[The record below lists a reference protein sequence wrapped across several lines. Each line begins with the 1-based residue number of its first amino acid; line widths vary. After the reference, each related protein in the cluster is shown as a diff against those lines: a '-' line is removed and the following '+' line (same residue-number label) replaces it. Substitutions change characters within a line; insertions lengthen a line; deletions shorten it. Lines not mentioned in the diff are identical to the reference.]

1 MSALG
6 LERTSAVQ
14 KGMSAICQSGPGRC
28 QVDDIVSIERRCTMS
43 DSIEWTWRDET
54 IRVGIDHRGQGPTV
68 LMLPALSSIST
79 RSEMRPLAEKL
90 ASIFTTI
97 AIDWPGFGDQ
107 PRPSVA
113 WEPDAYRAFLA
124 HILQELPKPTATVAA
139 GHAAGYLLCHAA
151 EHPGSAGCLCL
162 VAPTWRGPLPTMMGG
177 RRTMFRYISRLVD
190 LPVIGS
196 ALYRLNVNR
205 PMIRVMGRGHVYADP
220 AWLDERRLTE
230 KLAVTNA
237 PGARHASFRFVA
249 GELDPMPTHESFMAT
264 ARLVTDR
271 ILVVY
276 GAATPSRSKA
286 EIEALRGLPNVQS
299 VELPVGKLA
308 VHEEFPG
315 LVAEAVQSFLGEE
328 VRSAP
333 RR

>member
-1 MSALG
+1 
-6 LERTSAVQ
+6 
-14 KGMSAICQSGPGRC
+14 
-28 QVDDIVSIERRCTMS
+28 MS

-328 VRSAP
+328 VRSARP
-333 RR
+333 

>member
-1 MSALG
+1 
-6 LERTSAVQ
+6 
-14 KGMSAICQSGPGRC
+14 
-28 QVDDIVSIERRCTMS
+28 MS

-54 IRVGIDHRGQGPTV
+54 IRVGVDHRGQGPTV

-139 GHAAGYLLCHAA
+139 GHAAGYLLCQAA

-205 PMIRVMGRGHVYADP
+205 PMIRVMGRGHVYADS
-220 AWLDERRLTE
+220 AWLDERRLAE

-249 GELDPMPTHESFMAT
+249 GELDPMPTHDAFIAT

-286 EIEALRGLPNVQS
+286 EIEALRCLSNVQS

-328 VRSAP
+328 VKSARP
-333 RR
+333 

>member
-1 MSALG
+1 
-6 LERTSAVQ
+6 
-14 KGMSAICQSGPGRC
+14 
-28 QVDDIVSIERRCTMS
+28 MS
-43 DSIEWTWRDET
+43 DSIKWTWRDET

-139 GHAAGYLLCHAA
+139 GHAAGYLLCQAA

-220 AWLDERRLTE
+220 AWLDERRLAE

-286 EIEALRGLPNVQS
+286 EIEALRDLPNVQS

-328 VRSAP
+328 VRSARP
-333 RR
+333 

>member
-1 MSALG
+1 
-6 LERTSAVQ
+6 
-14 KGMSAICQSGPGRC
+14 
-28 QVDDIVSIERRCTMS
+28 MS

-54 IRVGIDHRGQGPTV
+54 IRVGVDHRGQGPTV

-113 WEPDAYRAFLA
+113 WGARRLSGISSAYLTRVAEANGHSCRGSCCWLPAPPCCRASR
-124 HILQELPKPTATVAA
+124 
-139 GHAAGYLLCHAA
+139 LC
-151 EHPGSAGCLCL
+151 GCLCL

-205 PMIRVMGRGHVYADP
+205 PMIRVMGRGHVYAD
-220 AWLDERRLTE
+220 L
-230 KLAVTNA
+230 
-237 PGARHASFRFVA
+237 PGSTSVASPRN
-249 GELDPMPTHESFMAT
+249 
-264 ARLVTDR
+264 
-271 ILVVY
+271 
-276 GAATPSRSKA
+276 
-286 EIEALRGLPNVQS
+286 LR
-299 VELPVGKLA
+299 
-308 VHEEFPG
+308 
-315 LVAEAVQSFLGEE
+315 
-328 VRSAP
+328 
-333 RR
+333 

>member
-1 MSALG
+1 
-6 LERTSAVQ
+6 
-14 KGMSAICQSGPGRC
+14 
-28 QVDDIVSIERRCTMS
+28 MS

-162 VAPTWRGPLPTMMGG
+162 VAPTWRGPLPTMMGR
-177 RRTMFRYISRLVD
+177 RRTMFRYISQLID

-220 AWLDERRLTE
+220 AWLDERRLAE

-328 VRSAP
+328 VRSARP
-333 RR
+333 

>member
-1 MSALG
+1 
-6 LERTSAVQ
+6 
-14 KGMSAICQSGPGRC
+14 
-28 QVDDIVSIERRCTMS
+28 MS
-43 DSIEWTWRDET
+43 DSIKWTWRDET

-139 GHAAGYLLCHAA
+139 GHAAGYLLCQAA

-220 AWLDERRLTE
+220 AWLDERRLAE

-286 EIEALRGLPNVQS
+286 EIEALWGLPNVQS

>member
-1 MSALG
+1 
-6 LERTSAVQ
+6 
-14 KGMSAICQSGPGRC
+14 
-28 QVDDIVSIERRCTMS
+28 MS

-139 GHAAGYLLCHAA
+139 GHAAGYLLCQAA

-220 AWLDERRLTE
+220 AWLDERRLAE

-286 EIEALRGLPNVQS
+286 EIEASRDLPNVQS

>member
-1 MSALG
+1 
-6 LERTSAVQ
+6 
-14 KGMSAICQSGPGRC
+14 
-28 QVDDIVSIERRCTMS
+28 MS

-139 GHAAGYLLCHAA
+139 GHAAGYLLCQAA

-220 AWLDERRLTE
+220 AWLDERRLAE

-299 VELPVGKLA
+299 VELPVCKLA

-315 LVAEAVQSFLGEE
+315 LVAEAVQSVLGEE

>member
-1 MSALG
+1 
-6 LERTSAVQ
+6 
-14 KGMSAICQSGPGRC
+14 
-28 QVDDIVSIERRCTMS
+28 MS

-139 GHAAGYLLCHAA
+139 GHAAGYLLRHAA

-308 VHEEFPG
+308 VHEEFPA

>member
-1 MSALG
+1 
-6 LERTSAVQ
+6 
-14 KGMSAICQSGPGRC
+14 
-28 QVDDIVSIERRCTMS
+28 MS
-43 DSIEWTWRDET
+43 DSIKWTWRDET

-139 GHAAGYLLCHAA
+139 GHAAGYLLCQAA

-177 RRTMFRYISRLVD
+177 RRTMFRYISQLVD

-220 AWLDERRLTE
+220 AWLDERRLAE
-230 KLAVTNA
+230 KLVVTNA

>member
-1 MSALG
+1 
-6 LERTSAVQ
+6 
-14 KGMSAICQSGPGRC
+14 
-28 QVDDIVSIERRCTMS
+28 MS
-43 DSIEWTWRDET
+43 DSIKWTWRDET

-139 GHAAGYLLCHAA
+139 GHAAGYLLCQAA

-220 AWLDERRLTE
+220 AWLDERRLAE

-328 VRSAP
+328 VRSARP
-333 RR
+333 

>member
-1 MSALG
+1 
-6 LERTSAVQ
+6 
-14 KGMSAICQSGPGRC
+14 
-28 QVDDIVSIERRCTMS
+28 MS
-43 DSIEWTWRDET
+43 DSIKWTWRDET

-139 GHAAGYLLCHAA
+139 GHAAGYLLCQAA

-177 RRTMFRYISRLVD
+177 RRTMFRYISQLVD

-220 AWLDERRLTE
+220 AWLDERRLAE

-333 RR
+333 RP

>member
-1 MSALG
+1 
-6 LERTSAVQ
+6 
-14 KGMSAICQSGPGRC
+14 
-28 QVDDIVSIERRCTMS
+28 MS

-139 GHAAGYLLCHAA
+139 GHAAGYLLCQAA

-220 AWLDERRLTE
+220 AWLDERRLAE

-276 GAATPSRSKA
+276 GAATPSRSKG

-328 VRSAP
+328 VRSARP
-333 RR
+333 

>member
-1 MSALG
+1 
-6 LERTSAVQ
+6 
-14 KGMSAICQSGPGRC
+14 
-28 QVDDIVSIERRCTMS
+28 MS

-139 GHAAGYLLCHAA
+139 GHAAGYLLCQAA

-177 RRTMFRYISRLVD
+177 RRTMFRYISQLVD

-220 AWLDERRLTE
+220 AWLDERRLAE
-230 KLAVTNA
+230 KLVVTNA

-286 EIEALRGLPNVQS
+286 EIEALRDLPNVQS

>member
-1 MSALG
+1 
-6 LERTSAVQ
+6 
-14 KGMSAICQSGPGRC
+14 
-28 QVDDIVSIERRCTMS
+28 
-43 DSIEWTWRDET
+43 
-54 IRVGIDHRGQGPTV
+54 
-68 LMLPALSSIST
+68 
-79 RSEMRPLAEKL
+79 
-90 ASIFTTI
+90 
-97 AIDWPGFGDQ
+97 
-107 PRPSVA
+107 
-113 WEPDAYRAFLA
+113 
-124 HILQELPKPTATVAA
+124 
-139 GHAAGYLLCHAA
+139 
-151 EHPGSAGCLCL
+151 
-162 VAPTWRGPLPTMMGG
+162 
-177 RRTMFRYISRLVD
+177 MFRYISRLVD

-205 PMIRVMGRGHVYADP
+205 PMIRVMGRGHVYADS
-220 AWLDERRLTE
+220 AWLDERRLAE

-286 EIEALRGLPNVQS
+286 EIEALRDLPNVQS

>member
-1 MSALG
+1 MTLDS
-6 LERTSAVQ
+6 LE
-14 KGMSAICQSGPGRC
+14 
-28 QVDDIVSIERRCTMS
+28 
-43 DSIEWTWRDET
+43 WNWRDKT
-54 IRVGIDHRGQGPTV
+54 IHLGIDCRGQGPTI

-79 RSEMRPLAEKL
+79 RSEMRPLGGQL
-90 ASIFTTI
+90 ASNFTTI
-97 AIDWPGFGDQ
+97 AIDWPGFGNQ

-124 HILQELPKPTATVAA
+124 HILQELPRPTATVAA

-151 EHPGSAGCLCL
+151 KHPGSAGRLCL

-177 RRTMFRYISRLVD
+177 RRAMFRYISKLID

-205 PMIRVMGRGHVYADP
+205 PMIRLMGRGHVYANP
-220 AWLDERRLTE
+220 AWLDERRLAE

-237 PGARHASFRFVA
+237 PGARHASFRFIT
-249 GELDPMPTHESFMAT
+249 GELDPMPTRESFITT
-264 ARLVTDR
+264 ARLVTDP

-276 GAATPSRSKA
+276 GSATPSRSKA

-299 VELPVGKLA
+299 LELPVGKLA
-308 VHEEFPG
+308 VHEEFPA
-315 LVAEAVQSFLGEE
+315 LVAEAVQSFVNEE
-328 VRSAP
+328 VGSA

>member
-220 AWLDERRLTE
+220 AWLDERRLAE

-328 VRSAP
+328 VRSARP
-333 RR
+333 

>member
-1 MSALG
+1 
-6 LERTSAVQ
+6 
-14 KGMSAICQSGPGRC
+14 
-28 QVDDIVSIERRCTMS
+28 MS

-124 HILQELPKPTATVAA
+124 HTLQELPKPAATVAA
-139 GHAAGYLLCHAA
+139 GHAAGYLLCQAA

-220 AWLDERRLTE
+220 AWLDERRLAE

-328 VRSAP
+328 VRSARP
-333 RR
+333 

>member
-1 MSALG
+1 
-6 LERTSAVQ
+6 
-14 KGMSAICQSGPGRC
+14 
-28 QVDDIVSIERRCTMS
+28 MS

-54 IRVGIDHRGQGPTV
+54 ICVGIDHRGQGPTV

-177 RRTMFRYISRLVD
+177 RRTMFRYISQLVD

-220 AWLDERRLTE
+220 AWLDERRLAE

-328 VRSAP
+328 VRSARP
-333 RR
+333 

>member
-1 MSALG
+1 
-6 LERTSAVQ
+6 
-14 KGMSAICQSGPGRC
+14 
-28 QVDDIVSIERRCTMS
+28 MS

-54 IRVGIDHRGQGPTV
+54 IRVGVDHRGQGPTV

-139 GHAAGYLLCHAA
+139 GHAAGYLLRHAA

-177 RRTMFRYISRLVD
+177 RRTMFRYISRT
-190 LPVIGS
+190 
-196 ALYRLNVNR
+196 R
-205 PMIRVMGRGHVYADP
+205 
-220 AWLDERRLTE
+220 
-230 KLAVTNA
+230 
-237 PGARHASFRFVA
+237 
-249 GELDPMPTHESFMAT
+249 
-264 ARLVTDR
+264 
-271 ILVVY
+271 
-276 GAATPSRSKA
+276 
-286 EIEALRGLPNVQS
+286 
-299 VELPVGKLA
+299 
-308 VHEEFPG
+308 
-315 LVAEAVQSFLGEE
+315 
-328 VRSAP
+328 RSASDRFRPVQTECEPADDPRDGPRTRLCRFCLARRASP
-333 RR
+333 RRETCGDQCAGRSACFLPLCRRRTRSYAHARIFYGDRTSGYRSYSRCVRGGYAEPVKGRD

>member
-1 MSALG
+1 
-6 LERTSAVQ
+6 
-14 KGMSAICQSGPGRC
+14 
-28 QVDDIVSIERRCTMS
+28 MS

-139 GHAAGYLLCHAA
+139 GHAAGYLLCQAA

-177 RRTMFRYISRLVD
+177 RRTMFRYISQLVD

-220 AWLDERRLTE
+220 AWLDERRLAE